1 MIVSL
6 RGRITE
12 LALNSLVIDVNGIG
26 YESLISQN
34 TYEYLSN
41 SKQRIKISINARKNV
56 ESNFDKSKVLQQW
69 IKVLNENMKVD
80 N

>member
-1 MIVSL
+1 MATLKSTTSSISKSLGTQRAAKTNDVFSMVSQ
-6 RGRITE
+6 I
-12 LALNSLVIDVNGIG
+12 N
-26 YESLISQN
+26 
-34 TYEYLSN
+34 EYLSN